1 VEIMKV
7 AIKSLE
13 VDMEIKNKG
22 VELEVYEPNG
32 LDRLGNLVITKT
44 ELIWCAGK
52 TRREN
57 GTKLKWPAFVG
68 LISAGAESPTKVA
81 AGRQKKTVTEN
92 AGRSAKPVKAAARIP
107 AKPAVKKRTLS
118 PEGRQRIA
126 EAARKRWAAQRKAE
140 AKAAK

>member
-1 VEIMKV
+1 MKV

-13 VDMEIKNKG
+13 ADMEIKSKG
-22 VELEVYEPNG
+22 VELEIYEPNG

-52 TRREN
+52 TRREK

-68 LISAGAESPTKVA
+68 LISAQAESPKKA
-81 AGRQKKTVTEN
+81 ATVGQKKTVAAVT
-92 AGRSAKPVKAAARIP
+92 GRSKKAVTVAAPIAAKAA
-107 AKPAVKKRTLS
+107 KKKRILS

-126 EAARKRWAAQRKAE
+126 AAAKKRWAAQRKS
-140 AKAAK
+140 AAAATK